1 MEDRYKHDA
10 DCISSIVSSLKTLI
24 DDYKD
29 RVLELIKLVESIN
42 GSQSWVDKQVKTSF
56 IQTCNSYIE
65 LYKKL
70 IINME
75 NYINY
80 LVRKSE
86 SASAIERAYSRG

>member
-10 DCISSIVSSLKTLI
+10 DGISSIVSSLKTLI

-29 RVLELIKLVESIN
+29 RVLELIKLVETIN

-70 IINME
+70 IIN
-75 NYINY
+75 II
-80 LVRKSE
+80 
-86 SASAIERAYSRG
+86 IE